1 MPIYSINMETTTD
14 RLTRM
19 MEESTERM
27 IANQLKQIQAFENG
41 HGLQD
46 LDVDMDEWKTLSISL
61 KLLVMHLQGEVEE
74 YFNQIQD
81 IRAHLECT
89 PL

>member
-1 MPIYSINMETTTD
+1 
-14 RLTRM
+14 
-19 MEESTERM
+19 
-27 IANQLKQIQAFENG
+27 
-41 HGLQD
+41 
-46 LDVDMDEWKTLSISL
+46 
-61 KLLVMHLQGEVEE
+61 VMHLQGEVEE

>member
-1 MPIYSINMETTTD
+1 METTTD

-19 MEESTERM
+19 IEESTARM
-27 IANQLKQIQAFENG
+27 VANQLKQIEAFEKRDYLKN
-41 HGLQD
+41 LE
-46 LDVDMDEWKTLSISL
+46 VDMDEWKTLSISL
-61 KLLVMHLQGEVEE
+61 KLLVLHLQGEVEE